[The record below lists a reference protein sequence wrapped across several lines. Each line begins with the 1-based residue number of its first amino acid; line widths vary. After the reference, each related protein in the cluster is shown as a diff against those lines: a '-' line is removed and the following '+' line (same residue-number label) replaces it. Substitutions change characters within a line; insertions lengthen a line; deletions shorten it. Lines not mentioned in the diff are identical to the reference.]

1 MVPVD
6 DPCRRDPGKKK
17 QGTRL
22 GCVGASEG
30 SSLFACDF
38 APYRRGERAMQLD
51 VISLNNSS
59 TRSKACP
66 NIICKKLADSPN
78 LQKKFSILAR
88 HVCRTKL
95 LHASRRQERPLLAA
109 SLSRHRDCEIH
120 FCGLQTLA
128 SSHMQPFNSVEE
140 RKRQARRRSNK
151 AGGAATWHQIH
162 A

>member
-1 MVPVD
+1 MVPVN
-6 DPCRRDPGKKK
+6 DPCGRDPGKKK
-17 QGTRL
+17 EGTRL

-38 APYRRGERAMQLD
+38 IPYRRGERAMQLH
-51 VISLNNSS
+51 VISLNNPS
-59 TRSKACP
+59 TRSKACL
-66 NIICKKLADSPN
+66 NIICEKLADSPN
-78 LQKKFSILAR
+78 LQILAR

-120 FCGLQTLA
+120 YWGLQALA
-128 SSHMQPFNSVEE
+128 SSHTQPFNSVEE

-151 AGGAATWHQIH
+151 AGGAAMWHQIH